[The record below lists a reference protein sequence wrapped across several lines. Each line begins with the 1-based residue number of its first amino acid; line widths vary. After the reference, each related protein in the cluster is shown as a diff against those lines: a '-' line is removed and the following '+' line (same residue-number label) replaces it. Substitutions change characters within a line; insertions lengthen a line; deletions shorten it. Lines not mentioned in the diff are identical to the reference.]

1 MGARLL
7 LFLVCGAL
15 LTASRVPAQTVEDR
29 RGVCFRT
36 AFEKY
41 YLANVAILSSRPFV
55 TSETRLQQRQL
66 QEAYCTLFARC
77 SIIGTD
83 PGSAEVRYFE
93 AFSTC
98 LEREANETLDA
109 DG

>member
-15 LTASRVPAQTVEDR
+15 VTASSVPAQTVEIQR
-29 RGVCFRT
+29 AECLKT

-41 YLANVAILSSRPFV
+41 YLANVAILSSRAFAA
-55 TSETRLQQRQL
+55 SEARLQQRRL
-66 QEAYCTLFARC
+66 QEVYCTLFARC
-77 SIIGTD
+77 SIIGIDT
-83 PGSAEVRYFE
+83 GSAETPYFE
-93 AFSTC
+93 AFSAC
-98 LEREANETLDA
+98 LEQEAKETLAA